1 MKFKLKSDKNKEIFY
16 RILALGT
23 ITILAFL
30 FSLQCSSHIW
40 KTSTSSTDSSVFTYV
55 ARVILNGGMPYRD
68 VFDHKGPLI
77 YLFDALGLLIS
88 EHFGIWLIELITILT
103 GFMIMYKTAR
113 LKCSRL
119 ISLGILLLSCSVLFK
134 YFQWGNLTEEFAIPF
149 ISAGIYIF
157 TDYFLNGHITKLRL
171 IVCGFS
177 FAAVCLLRVNMI
189 PVWIVMCIGV
199 LVHSIWKHQAK
210 DLIFFLAF
218 FLLGFVIL
226 TLPIIVWLAV
236 NNSFEMFIDN
246 YIVFNQQY
254 SSFDTAV
261 AALAARGSVFMAF
274 FNETVVLLAFA
285 LQVYQTVKSKNF
297 FDILYVAY
305 FLTNMIFLS
314 LSGHLFWH
322 YGMIIVPS
330 LIYPFANFYS
340 AYHNWKKSS
349 SKVLSLIFL
358 YVVVTLAMPSWLS
371 GADSAFQDLAVK
383 DTDQTDA
390 DALAI
395 AELVLQN
402 SSPDDQILVCG
413 NWNIIYNICDRF
425 ACTKYAYQSPPI
437 TIDQNIAEDYYR
449 EISENLPKVIV
460 YINDMPG
467 NEEVMK
473 LIKTNRYKKA
483 GKNAAGNI
491 TVYVR

>member
-1 MKFKLKSDKNKEIFY
+1 MKFELKSDKKKELIN
-16 RILALGT
+16 RILTLGM
-23 ITILAFL
+23 ITVLAFL
-30 FSLQCSSHIW
+30 FSLQCSSHLW
-40 KTSTSSTDSSVFTYV
+40 KTSTPSTDSSVFTYV

-88 EHFGIWLIELITILT
+88 ERLGIWIIELMTLLA

-119 ISLGILLLSCSVLFK
+119 VSLGILLLSCSVLFK

-149 ISAGIYIF
+149 IAAGIYIF

-171 IVCGFS
+171 IVCGIS

-189 PVWIVMCIGV
+189 PVWIVMCVGV
-199 LVHSIWKHQAK
+199 LIYTIWRHQAK

-226 TLPIIVWLAV
+226 TLPVILWLAV

-246 YIVFNQQY
+246 YIIFNQRY
-254 SSFDTAV
+254 SSFDTAT
-261 AALAARGSVFMAF
+261 AAFSARGSVFMAF
-274 FNETVVLLAFA
+274 FNEPLVILAFA
-285 LQVYQTVKSKNF
+285 LQAYQAVKSKNF
-297 FDILYVAY
+297 FDILYVVY
-305 FLTNMIFLS
+305 FLLNMIFLS

-330 LIYPFANFYS
+330 LIYPFASFYS
-340 AYHNWKKSS
+340 ECQNWKKSS
-349 SKVLSLIFL
+349 TKTLSLVLL
-358 YVVVTLAMPSWLS
+358 YIIVTLAMPSWLS
-371 GADSAFQDLAVK
+371 GADSAFKDLALK

-395 AELVLQN
+395 AELVSQN

-413 NWNIIYNICDRF
+413 NWNLIYNICDRF

-437 TIDQNIAEDYYR
+437 AIDEEIAQDYYH
-449 EISENLPKVIV
+449 EISENPPKVIV
-460 YINDMPG
+460 YNTDMVG

-473 LIKTNRYKKA
+473 LIRANHYKKA
-483 GKNAAGNI
+483 GRNKTGNI
-491 TVYVR
+491 IVYVR